1 MANYSYT
8 DSRNVMILRN
18 IVYGEHNPVPT
29 TPQSRIEAIL
39 LAILSESEYT
49 EEAYSRMER
58 ILIAIAN
65 GEEITDMTPMSRNE
79 DILLTKMAGDTYTDA
94 PQSQIEEILIDWDIS
109 SYYTRNELIWA
120 FGEDT
125 GYLIYVD
132 GDTSGKMIYSEGDD
146 DNA

>member
-1 MANYSYT
+1 
-8 DSRNVMILRN
+8 
-18 IVYGEHNPVPT
+18 
-29 TPQSRIEAIL
+29 
-39 LAILSESEYT
+39 
-49 EEAYSRMER
+49 MER

-65 GEEITDMTPMSRNE
+65 GEEIPDMTPMSRNE

-109 SYYTRNELIWA
+109 SYCTRNELIWA

-132 GDTSGKMIYSEGDD
+132 GDTTGKMIYSEGDNN
-146 DNA
+146 NA